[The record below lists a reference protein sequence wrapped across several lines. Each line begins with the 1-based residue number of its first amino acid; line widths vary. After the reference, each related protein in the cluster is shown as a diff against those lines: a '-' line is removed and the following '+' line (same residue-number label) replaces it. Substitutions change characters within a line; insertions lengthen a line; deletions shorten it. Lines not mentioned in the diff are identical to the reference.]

1 MNALSETQA
10 ALPLASSPFSSGFGV
25 AGTCLSA
32 LEVGGDFYEVLPLSE
47 TSLLL
52 VVADVMGK
60 GLAASVFA
68 DSLRTLV
75 RALAKPDL
83 QPSDLLSEI
92 NRLMF
97 KDLSS
102 ADMFITL
109 QVVTADLDR
118 RRLNISN
125 AGHCPLLLCDGSG
138 HSWAVAPDGLP
149 LGIQMDARFCEES
162 RSFPSCGAAL
172 LYTDGL
178 TEARNSSGQFFG
190 QDRLEEWFGMAAG
203 QSQTAQELRINLLQ
217 RLHVFQEGA
226 PATDDQTFLI
236 LTDETPRTSDL
247 WTNRATS
254 WWPIQWGHRGGFLP
268 QFSR

>member
-1 MNALSETQA
+1 MNTLSRAQP
-10 ALPLASSPFSSGFGV
+10 ALPLTSSPFLPGFGV

-52 VVADVMGK
+52 AVADVMGK
-60 GLAASVFA
+60 GLAASLFA

-75 RALAKPDL
+75 RALAKPGIR
-83 QPSDLLSEI
+83 PSGLLSEI
-92 NRLMF
+92 NQLMF

-109 QVVTADLDR
+109 QVVTADLFR
-118 RRLNISN
+118 RRLNIGN
-125 AGHCPLLLCDGSG
+125 AGHCPLLMCDGSG
-138 HSWAVAPDGLP
+138 HSWAVAPDGMP
-149 LGIQMDARFCEES
+149 LGIQMDAGFCEES
-162 RSFPSCGAAL
+162 SSFPSFGAAL

-190 QDRLEEWFGMAAG
+190 QDRLEEWFGIAVG
-203 QSQTAQELRINLLQ
+203 QSQSAEKLRTNLLQ
-217 RLHVFQEGA
+217 RLQAFQEGA
-226 PATDDQTFLI
+226 PARDDQTFLV

-247 WTNRATS
+247 WMNRATS
-254 WWPIQWGHRGGFLP
+254 LWPIECGHGGGFRP
-268 QFSR
+268 RCSR